1 MSWYGVTP
9 AELVD
14 ARQYLIGSMP
24 RVLET
29 NHGVATFLLTSELF
43 GLGLDFD
50 RRLPQLLESVPLDQV
65 NAVARR
71 LLSTDRASVAIAG
84 PYADSVRSAIA

>member
-1 MSWYGVTP
+1 MGRHGVMP

-14 ARQYLIGSMP
+14 AKQYLIGSMP

-50 RRLPQLLESVPLDQV
+50 RRFPVLLDSVPLDRV

-84 PYADSVRSAIA
+84 PYGDSAGSATA